1 MGDVSANG
9 RAKMILSERNDP
21 VGDTLNSR
29 KSHSTPL
36 CFASIEFFAHYEGG
50 MSGGLRLED

>member
-21 VGDTLNSR
+21 VETPVLYRTNNAENSG
-29 KSHSTPL
+29 SVLP
-36 CFASIEFFAHYEGG
+36 IV
-50 MSGGLRLED
+50 D